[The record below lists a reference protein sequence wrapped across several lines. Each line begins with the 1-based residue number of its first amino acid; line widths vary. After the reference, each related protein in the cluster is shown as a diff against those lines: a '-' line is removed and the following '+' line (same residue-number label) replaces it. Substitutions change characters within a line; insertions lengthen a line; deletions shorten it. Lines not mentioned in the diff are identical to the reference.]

1 MQHHPQLNLHTEG
14 SNLRKTNSKKYQ
26 QKAVEAAGY
35 LRELFID
42 AVDYTPGQLQNL
54 EGIFALEVKT
64 NLGTNFTVGISFT
77 KSELQLRANFSSGII
92 QTEYAKIRHFIEDLE
107 CYLNA
112 AHQW

>member
-1 MQHHPQLNLHTEG
+1 MQYHPQLNPHTEG
-14 SNLRKTNSKKYQ
+14 SNLKKTNGKKYQ

-42 AVDYTPGQLQNL
+42 AVDYTPGQLQNSD
-54 EGIFALEVKT
+54 GIYALEIVT
-64 NLGTNFTVGISFT
+64 VLGTKFTVAISFT
-77 KSELQLRANFSSGII
+77 KSELQLRANFPSGII

>member
-14 SNLRKTNSKKYQ
+14 SNPLKTTGKKYK
-26 QKAVEAAGY
+26 QKATEAAGY

-42 AVDYTPGQLQNL
+42 AIDYTPGQLQDL
-54 EGIFALEVKT
+54 DGIFALEVKT
-64 NLGTNFTVGISFT
+64 SLGTKFTVSILFT
-77 KSELQLRANFSSGII
+77 KSELQLRANFPSGII
-92 QTEYAKIRHFIEDLE
+92 QTEYAKTRHFIEDLE